1 MEMNFCRFTLLTSYQ
16 QREKN
21 KLFSYVFESMKNVQQ
36 LLMVKH
42 ILKPGQSFFCRVT
55 LKTKQILA

>member
-21 KLFSYVFESMKNVQQ
+21 KLFQ
-36 LLMVKH
+36 LRFWGYEKCPAVTD
-42 ILKPGQSFFCRVT
+42 GQTYSEAWPKFFF
-55 LKTKQILA
+55 LG